1 MRKRGPEKDI
11 DGRIP
16 FKPGGMKQP
25 TKFAIV
31 SVKGGKLKADD
42 VRALASIAHN
52 EKATSLGF
60 GILVTLQK
68 PTKGM
73 RADAAHAGVVEF
85 DGKEGKITFPA
96 VQIITVGT

>member
-11 DGRIP
+11 DGRIS

-52 EKATSLGF
+52 
-60 GILVTLQK
+60 
-68 PTKGM
+68 
-73 RADAAHAGVVEF
+73 
-85 DGKEGKITFPA
+85 
-96 VQIITVGT
+96 

>member
-1 MRKRGPEKDI
+1 MEFRMRKRGPEKDI

-52 EKATSLGF
+52 EKATSLIWHTRNFTEANEG
-60 GILVTLQK
+60 
-68 PTKGM
+68 
-73 RADAAHAGVVEF
+73 HASGCRPRRGCRLIGE
-85 DGKEGKITFPA
+85 EIASFP
-96 VQIITVGT
+96 